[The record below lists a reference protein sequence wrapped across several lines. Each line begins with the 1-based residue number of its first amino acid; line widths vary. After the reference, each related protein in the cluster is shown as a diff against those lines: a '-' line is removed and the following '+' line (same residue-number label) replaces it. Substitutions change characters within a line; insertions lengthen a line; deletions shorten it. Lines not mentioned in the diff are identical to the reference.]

1 MSEVEISERIRF
13 YEIGNISAKTFKG
26 VRRTLVR
33 NLDSALNRFYSH
45 IGSVAEL
52 QHFFSGAAHVDRAKG
67 AQRDHWL
74 GVFTSG
80 VDEAYHRRAANI
92 GKVHARIG
100 LEPKWYIGAY
110 SLVIEELTWAIIAP
124 SIKRYLPWRRA
135 EAQRMVA
142 LVKVALLDIDIGLTG
157 YFHNMEER
165 LQSIVR
171 DQLGTALAA
180 VAKRDLSGRASG
192 LPSEY
197 ADVERDFNAALDAL
211 RTAIGGVADGAN
223 LISSGSREIRAAS
236 DDLARR
242 TEQQASNLEETA
254 AACRE
259 LTEKVK
265 ETAKTVANAKNS
277 IAQADEEAR
286 HGSQVVGNAIA
297 AMHEIE
303 TSSAKIGSIVDLIDG
318 ISFQTN
324 LLALNAGVEAARA
337 GEAGKGFAVVASEVR
352 ALAQR
357 SAEAANDIKALISG
371 SAKQVASGVQLVTES
386 GGALS
391 DIAERVA
398 DLRVAMDGI
407 AKGASDQAISVA
419 QINQAI
425 SAMDTSTQ
433 QNAAMAEQCTAAAR
447 SLADEA
453 HTLQETVSSFQL
465 DEVSPR
471 QPQARHGLRAVG

>member
-1 MSEVEISERIRF
+1 MSEVSINERIRF
-13 YEIGNISAKTFKG
+13 YEIEKIPPGSFKA
-26 VRRTLVR
+26 VRRTLAK
-33 NLDSALNRFYSH
+33 NLDSALNRFYKH
-45 IGSVAEL
+45 IGTVPEL
-52 QHFFSGAAHVDRAKG
+52 QNFFSGAAHVESAKN

-80 VDEAYHRRAANI
+80 VDDTYHRRAANI

-110 SLVIEELTWAIIAP
+110 SLVIEDLTWAIIAP
-124 SIKRYLPWRRA
+124 GMKRYLPWRRA
-135 EAQRMVA
+135 QAQRMVA
-142 LVKVALLDIDIGLTG
+142 LVKVALLDIDIGLSG

-165 LQSIVR
+165 LQSVVR

-180 VAKRDLSGRASG
+180 VAKRDLTARASG

-197 ADVERDFNAALDAL
+197 ADVEKDFNAALDAL
-211 RTAIGGVADGAN
+211 RTAMSGVADGAN

-265 ETAKTVANAKNS
+265 ETAKTVANAKSS
-277 IAQADEEAR
+277 ITQADEEAR

-303 TSSAKIGSIVDLIDG
+303 ASSAKMGSIVDLIDG

-357 SAEAANDIKALISG
+357 SAEAANDIKALIGG

-386 GGALS
+386 GGALA
-391 DIAERVA
+391 DIAERVG

-407 AKGASDQAISVA
+407 AKGASDQANSVT

-453 HTLQETVSSFQL
+453 HTLQETVCSFELGEESS
-465 DEVSPR
+465 SR
-471 QPQARHGLRAVG
+471 PQSRPGLRAVG